1 MRYKVGVT
9 GKPPEPEV
17 LAKCDACYLF
27 PCQNGGTCQTRPLR
41 QFECLCA
48 PGFHGPHCEYV
59 IDACFGKPCEN
70 GGTCKVLEAGRF
82 RTNFYSLTAMI
93 KIMGES
99 GLSVV
104 NPPSK
109 MQFTVQSVMYSFSRH
124 LMLSSMYVHVVV
136 YSCHCPVGFEG
147 DRCEVNIDDCFENK
161 CEHNSTCVDLVQE
174 YSCQC
179 TPGYT
184 GESLRYL

>member
-1 MRYKVGVT
+1 MRYKVDVT

-70 GGTCKVLEAGRF
+70 GGTCKA
-82 RTNFYSLTAMI
+82 S
-93 KIMGES
+93 KI
-99 GLSVV
+99 
-104 NPPSK
+104 
-109 MQFTVQSVMYSFSRH
+109 VQSVMYSFSRH